1 MGIAAVREQ
10 HRNQRIEQLA
20 QDVEAAALPAGVRVY
35 LVGSWAR
42 GDWSGA
48 SDIDLLVIGPEA
60 VLEEARNRLAD
71 LADDTLCISEDQWA
85 HRKAIGDPWVV
96 GLQGEA
102 VLISEAREPR

>member
-10 HRNQRIEQLA
+10 RRNQRIERLA
-20 QDVEAAALPAGVRVY
+20 QDVGAAALPAGVRVY

-60 VLEEARNRLAD
+60 VLEEARSRLAD
-71 LADDTLCISEDQWA
+71 LADDTICISDDQWA
-85 HRKAIGDPWVV
+85 YRKAIGDPWVL
-96 GLQGEA
+96 GLQRDA
-102 VLISEAREPR
+102 VPLSPSLA